1 MEVEMGLLDALIS
14 SGQLGNVASLVAKNP
29 QILGAAASL
38 LSAKPGTVGGAG
50 GLGGLIG
57 ALTKGGHGDVA
68 SSWVG
73 KGANLPIDPSALA
86 GVLGNDTL
94 SQFAQ
99 HAGIDASQASSMLAG
114 VLPGLINHL
123 TPQGQVPETNALEGI
138 LGSLLGGK

>member
-1 MEVEMGLLDALIS
+1 MGLLDTLIS

-29 QILGAAASL
+29 QILSAAASL
-38 LSAKPGTVGGAG
+38 LSSKPGTVGGTG
-50 GLGGLIG
+50 GLAGILAGLQG
-57 ALTKGGHGDVA
+57 SGHGNVA

-73 KGANLPIDPSALA
+73 TGQNLPIDPSALA

-94 SQFAQ
+94 GQFAKQ
-99 HAGIDASQASSMLAG
+99 AGVDPGQAGSLLAG

-138 LGSLLGGK
+138 LGSLLAGR